1 MTDVKPLDG
10 VLVVSI
16 EQAVAAPLCTSR
28 LAAAGARV
36 IKVERPE
43 GDFARGYDGFVKGE
57 ASYFVWINHGK
68 ESICLDLKQD
78 EDRQCLDRILAQA
91 DVFVQNLSVGAVARL
106 GFGAEQLEEKYPRL
120 ITCSISGYGEDN
132 EYRDMRAYDM
142 LVQAESGLSGIS
154 GNGRMGISVADIVT
168 GMNAHTAIVEA
179 LHYREKSGKGC
190 SLSLSLFGSMT
201 DIMAVPLLQQSYSG
215 SGPDYIGMR
224 HPSIV
229 PYGAFPTSG
238 SDVVISIQNEREW
251 QRLCLE
257 VLESKSLA
265 SHPDFASNKL
275 RTQHRQDVEQA
286 IGDVTRQFS
295 QSDLLKKLRRAK
307 IACGVSNS
315 LEEVLEHPA
324 YQSNETSLPDGQSA
338 DIPALPAQAPWLTG
352 KLKACPGLGADTDK
366 IKMEFAQEVLL

>member
-1 MTDVKPLDG
+1 MSDAKPLEG

-68 ESICLDLKQD
+68 ESICLDLKQN
-78 EDRQCLDRILAQA
+78 EDRLCLDRILAEA

-106 GFGAEQLEEKYPRL
+106 GFGEEELRKKYPRL
-120 ITCSISGYGEDN
+120 ITCSISGYGEQN

-154 GNGRMGISVADIVT
+154 GDGRMGISVADIVT

-179 LHYREKSGKGC
+179 LHYREKNGKGC

-201 DIMAVPLLQQSYSG
+201 DIMAVPLLQQAYSG

-251 QRLCLE
+251 QRLCLD
-257 VLESKSLA
+257 VLESTELA

-275 RTQHRQDVEQA
+275 RTQHRQDVESA
-286 IGDVTRQFS
+286 IGAITRQFS
-295 QSDLLKKLRRAK
+295 QQELLNRLRQAK
-307 IACGVSNS
+307 IACGVSNT
-315 LEEVLEHPA
+315 LAEVLEHPA
-324 YQSNETSLPDGQSA
+324 YQSVQTTLPDGQVA
-338 DIPALPAQAPWLTG
+338 DIPALPAQTPWLTDKVKG
-352 KLKACPGLGADTDK
+352 CPELGADTDR
-366 IKMEFAQEVLL
+366 IKAEFDKEVRA